1 MLFVVFSFLKRYYLT
16 KIKKKKAALPVCKV
30 LRKPL
35 KTQNLRSHKYRRQA
49 GEILTKSQGTEYLID
64 NFESLDLTIL
74 LMILKWVVVMCFLQW
89 WTQLVLYVTQ
99 HLRTTLSIPSIC
111 SQAQPS
117 GRHRD
122 IQYLFSCMGVSCRQF
137 LEQNNCKPTKFG
149 RKTSKEALYQKLIFC
164 KLNIKLTPVNLKFS
178 LSVKF
183 HKIIM
188 S

>member
-1 MLFVVFSFLKRYYLT
+1 M
-16 KIKKKKAALPVCKV
+16 

-35 KTQNLRSHKYRRQA
+35 KTQNLRPHKYRRQA

-64 NFESLDLTIL
+64 NFESLDLTTL
-74 LMILKWVVVMCFLQW
+74 LVILKWVSVMCFLQW
-89 WTQLVLYVTQ
+89 WTQLVLHVTQ
-99 HLRTTLSIPSIC
+99 HPWTTLSIPSIH

-117 GRHRD
+117 SRHGAT
-122 IQYLFSCMGVSCRQF
+122 QYLFSCTGLSCRQQEGKTFF
-137 LEQNNCKPTKFG
+137 LKQNNCKPTKFG

-183 HKIIM
+183 HKIII